1 MRWIETIYNNVSSCI
16 INNGSFSEPFKL
28 ERGVRQ
34 GDPLSPYLFV
44 VAIEILA
51 ISFKTNEHIEGIK
64 IDNDEIKTLLYADDM
79 TATLANI
86 SFVEIFLQILKNFG
100 KCSGLKTN
108 ILKSE
113 ALWIGA
119 SKNSLERPLGPEWCT
134 GVKTSGPHFSCDQG
148 QIIKHDFHE
157 RLSEIQET
165 INVWSLRVYPRLA
178 K

>member
-1 MRWIETIYNNVSSCI
+1 MVIKRKKKTVLMRWIETIYNNVSSCI

-86 SFVEIFLQILKNFG
+86 SFVEIFLQILNNFG
-100 KCSGLKTN
+100 KCSG
-108 ILKSE
+108 
-113 ALWIGA
+113 
-119 SKNSLERPLGPEWCT
+119 
-134 GVKTSGPHFSCDQG
+134 
-148 QIIKHDFHE
+148 
-157 RLSEIQET
+157 
-165 INVWSLRVYPRLA
+165 
-178 K
+178 